1 MLTLSNGIVI
11 SLCNMKGVQKV
22 MGGLP
27 VELNSRTV
35 CLWQIVHE
43 RRPTPSRRREGERL
57 WLVVVHH
64 FEAPVGIQWHGVTW
78 CREDTVT
85 TGWLRTILTGV

>member
-1 MLTLSNGIVI
+1 MLTLSKRTVI

-22 MGGLP
+22 MDGLP

-35 CLWQIVHE
+35 GLWQIIHE

-64 FEAPVGIQWHGVTW
+64 FEAPVGIKWHGVTW
-78 CREDTVT
+78 CRGGHGHVRVGCEQF
-85 TGWLRTILTGV
+85 